1 MKKKNQKKG
10 ENYSLKMQFTLFFLL
25 FVIAIYGVIII
36 TTTQQLNGITKTISA
51 QLGLP
56 IAKEA
61 AALINGDAFERLS
74 KSLNPED
81 PYYESLRRRML
92 ALKEKSLCLYLYTMA
107 PSPEAETVYRYI
119 VDGSTIPEDREHFSP
134 LGTEE
139 NIRSYRKYALD
150 TMKTQKPQISA
161 IDYTSQWGWVVTTY
175 MPIINSSGVSVG
187 FVGCD
192 IRAENIYEELWSR
205 IIEQLMISSIF
216 VFLGLAAYLYMVNGV
231 NKQNQRLLALK
242 EKAEETFQAL
252 QNERD
257 TITAMKDALKVGIF
271 LMDKNFIIQDHYSR
285 YLETVLG
292 IKDLGG
298 KKFTDLIADSISQKE
313 ITSLMEYFVLLF
325 NRSLVSNRAFNA
337 SLMENINP
345 IQELTYTSPLTE
357 EKKELRWTFA
367 PVDQGNGK
375 LFILGNIQ
383 DITVEKALQQKLTE
397 EEKNRRE
404 ETNSLL
410 NLLRSDPVILQDLE
424 KIKQRKIVSSGAGV
438 MIDKILA
445 FKAGA

>member
-1 MKKKNQKKG
+1 MKKKNQKDG
-10 ENYSLKMQFTLFFLL
+10 ENYSLKIQFTLFFLL
-25 FVIAIYGVIII
+25 FVIALYAVIII
-36 TTTQQLNGITKTISA
+36 TTMQQLNGITETISA

-56 IAKEA
+56 IVKEA
-61 AALINGDAFERLS
+61 AALIDGDAFERLS
-74 KSLNPED
+74 KSLDPAD
-81 PYYESLRRRML
+81 PYYDSLRRRML
-92 ALKEKSLCLYLYTMA
+92 ALKEESLCLYLYTMA
-107 PSPEAETVYRYI
+107 PSSEAETVYRYI
-119 VDGSTIPEDREHFSP
+119 VDGSAIPEDREHFSP
-134 LGTEE
+134 LGMEE
-139 NIRSYRKYALD
+139 DIRSYRKYALD
-150 TMKTQKPQISA
+150 TMETQKPQISG
-161 IDYTSQWGWVVTTY
+161 IDYTSHWGWVITTY

-192 IRAENIYEELWSR
+192 IRAENVYKGLWSR
-205 IIEQLMISSIF
+205 IIQQLMISSIF
-216 VFLGLAAYLYMVNGV
+216 VFLGLVAYLYMVNGV

-271 LMDKNFIIQDHYSR
+271 LMDKNFVIQNHYSR

-292 IKDLGG
+292 IKDLEG
-298 KKFTDLIADSISQKE
+298 KKFTDLMADSITQKE

-325 NRSLVSNRAFNA
+325 NRALVSNRAFNA

-345 IQELTYTSPLTE
+345 IQELTYTNPATG
-357 EKKELRWTFA
+357 EKKELQWTFA

-383 DITVEKALQQKLTE
+383 DITVEKALRKKLTE
-397 EEKNRRE
+397 EEEKRRE
-404 ETNSLL
+404 ETSFIL

-424 KIKQRKIVSSGAGV
+424 KIKQRRTVSSGTGII
-438 MIDKILA
+438 IDKILA
-445 FKAGA
+445 LKAGA